1 VEAAQ
6 VRRLILFPVSWPDKN
21 LSSNAR
27 VHWAKKAKA
36 TKAARE
42 EAYWSAKSKGIDN
55 LTRAERYDV
64 LVEFY
69 PPDRRKRDA
78 HNFPAMVKGHLDGL
92 ADALGCDDNAFN
104 VTWKA
109 HAFDGKGG
117 VLISV
122 QGAE

>member
-1 VEAAQ
+1 M
-6 VRRLILFPVSWPDKN
+6 RGLILFAVAWPDKN

-42 EAYWSAKSKGIDN
+42 EAYWSAKAAGIDN
-55 LTRAERYDV
+55 LTRADRYDV

-78 HNFPAMVKGHLDGL
+78 HNFPVMAKAHLDGL
-92 ADALGCDDNAFN
+92 QDALGCDDNAFN
-104 VTWKA
+104 VIWKA
-109 HAFDGKGG
+109 HPFDGRGG

-122 QGAE
+122 TGAQ

>member
-1 VEAAQ
+1 MKS
-6 VRRLILFPVSWPDKN
+6 LTIFPVAWPHRH

-27 VHWAKKAKA
+27 VHWTKRAKA

-42 EAYWSAKSKGIDN
+42 EAYYAAKKAGIDN
-55 LTRAERYDV
+55 LTRADFYDV

-78 HNFPAMVKGHLDGL
+78 HNLPFSAKAVIDGL
-92 ADALGCDDNAFN
+92 QDALGCDDNSFD

-109 HAFDGKGG
+109 HPFDGRGG
-117 VLISV
+117 VLITV
-122 QGAE
+122 VGK